1 MQESAFWK
9 SERCGLNFGG
19 KTPKN
24 WNVGAWIG
32 LSSPD
37 DKKFKQLVLE
47 NYLADH
53 DEIFTRSPHHECALV
68 PWLPNKSKMAA
79 ADIFNLGKMSITAD
93 WIKIL
98 HQILWEDAPQ
108 PCGDD
113 HVTKSRN
120 RTLICVTSSN
130 ERLKDKCVDLSD
142 YNRYLNQI
150 WYRTQILY
158 YQHAGMAKFT

>member
-1 MQESAFWK
+1 MNRTFK
-9 SERCGLNFGG
+9 PERE
-19 KTPKN
+19 K
-24 WNVGAWIG
+24 I
-32 LSSPD
+32 
-37 DKKFKQLVLE
+37 QIIILE

-142 YNRYLNQI
+142 YPNLVQNTNTILSTRRNGQI
-150 WYRTQILY
+150 HII
-158 YQHAGMAKFT
+158 